1 MVIIMK
7 AYDFNTGWEL
17 VKTQKEFPF
26 TTTRSQ
32 VTLPYDV
39 LLNEPRTPD
48 APGGS
53 AKGFYPSLTCTLE
66 KKFTVPAEWRG
77 QQIALE
83 FEGVYSNSMVYLNH
97 EYIGGCKNGYMNFV
111 LPLDEA
117 LFYGRENT
125 LTVKTRTMQD
135 SRWYSGAGIYRNV
148 NLLLG
153 GECCVT
159 PYGLR
164 VTVKETDEAG
174 ALLEVASELHNAGR
188 YGRTVQVHTTLLNPA
203 GEIVAQ
209 DCDPVTVFSGEQET
223 LKLRFYLPEAE
234 RWEPDAPLLYH
245 AKIEVYDGD
254 KLLDG
259 AGTTFGI
266 RTLTLNPQH
275 GLCINGKSVKLRGA
289 CVHHDNGL
297 LGAADI
303 DRAEERRV
311 QLLKAAGFNA
321 VRSAHNPI
329 SKAFLDACDREGMLV
344 MDELTDMWTQS
355 KTDEDAATDFTQ
367 YADEMIHAM
376 VAKDYNHPCVILYSI
391 GNEIP
396 EVSSKR
402 GAQLSRKLAD
412 TFRTCDPSRYTI
424 NSINLIMAALGKLT
438 MPELIES
445 SNQNVNDVMT
455 NLSDRIGQIGNSDIV
470 TKAVRESLSTTD
482 LIGYNYATERYLDDH
497 IRLQNHVLCGTETY
511 PNKIAENW
519 GIIKQAAY
527 VIGDFTWTGWDYLGE
542 AGVGQQ
548 RYREESAE
556 SGYQG
561 SYPCFIAYC
570 GDLDIT
576 GLRRPASYYREIV
589 FGLRT
594 LPYMAV
600 EYPWRHGLTPMTNK
614 WVFFD
619 GIASW
624 TWHGYEGREV
634 TVQVYTPGE
643 SVCLFCNGEKIAEG
657 PVKNFIAEFHIPYT
671 PGPLSA
677 IVLENGKACARTEL
691 NTASETCVLQM
702 QCDRTI
708 LTAGTR
714 DLAYID
720 LTLTDENGILQPI
733 TGRNITITVE
743 GAGELAGFGSAN
755 PMGTDTFCTAQ
766 THTFDGR
773 AQAVIRP
780 KGSGAIDVTVA
791 AEGLAPQTVKMAVHC
806 CATNN
811 LHL

>member
-1 MVIIMK
+1 MK
-7 AYDFNTGWEL
+7 ALDFNTGWEI
-17 VKTQKEFPF
+17 VRTQKAFPF
-26 TTTRSQ
+26 TTTRTP

-39 LLNEPRTPD
+39 MLDEPRTPD

-53 AKGFYPSLTCTLE
+53 AKGFYPSLACTLE
-66 KKFTVPAEWRG
+66 KKFTAPAEWRG

-111 LPLDEA
+111 LPMDDVL
-117 LFYGRENT
+117 LYGQENT

-153 GECCVT
+153 GECSVT

-174 ALLEVASELHNAGR
+174 ALLEVAADLHNAGR
-188 YGRTVQVHTTLLNPA
+188 YGRTVQVRTTLLDPA
-203 GEIVAQ
+203 GETAAQ
-209 DCDPVTVFSGEQET
+209 GCDPVTVFSTAQET
-223 LKLRFYLPEAE
+223 LKQRFYLADAK
-234 RWEPDAPLLYH
+234 RWGPDAPLLYRV
-245 AKIEVYDGD
+245 KVEVYDGEE
-254 KLLDG
+254 LLDG
-259 AGTTFGI
+259 AETTFGI
-266 RTLTLNPQH
+266 RTLALDPQH
-275 GLCINGKSVKLRGA
+275 GLRINGKPVKLRGA

-329 SKAFLDACDREGMLV
+329 SKAFLNACDREGVLV

-355 KTDEDAATDFTQ
+355 KTDEDAATDFTH

-376 VAKDYNHPCVILYSI
+376 VAKDYNHPSVILYSI

-396 EVSSKR
+396 EVSSKH
-402 GAQLSRKLAD
+402 GAQLSRKLAE
-412 TFRTCDPSRYTI
+412 TFRACDPGRYTI

-438 MPELIES
+438 MPELIAS
-445 SNQNVNDVMT
+445 ANQNVNDVMT
-455 NLSDRIGQIGNSDIV
+455 NLADRIGQIANSDLV

-482 LIGYNYATERYLDDH
+482 LIGYNYATERYLDDRR
-497 IRLQNHVLCGTETY
+497 RLPNHVLCGTETY

-519 GIIKQAAY
+519 GIIKQAPH

-548 RYREESAE
+548 RYREESADG
-556 SGYQG
+556 GYQG

-576 GLRRPASYYREIV
+576 GFRRPASYYREIV

-594 LPYMAV
+594 APYMAV

-624 TWHGYEGREV
+624 TWPGYEGKEV

-643 SVCLFCNGEKIAEG
+643 SVCLFCNGEKIAES

-671 PGPLSA
+671 PGTLSA
-677 IVLENGKACARTEL
+677 VAMTNGKADGRIDL
-691 NTASETCVLQM
+691 RTASESCALQM
-702 QCDRTI
+702 QCDRTA
-708 LTAGTR
+708 LTAGTH

-720 LTLTDENGILQPI
+720 LTLTDENGVLQPI
-733 TGRNITITVE
+733 TGREVTVTVE
-743 GAGELAGFGSAN
+743 GEGTLAGFGSAN
-755 PMGTDTFCTAQ
+755 PMGSDTFRTVTA
-766 THTFDGR
+766 HTFDGH
-773 AQAVIRP
+773 AQAIIRP
-780 KGSGAIDVTVA
+780 NGVGTIRVTATVD
-791 AEGLAPQTVKMAVHC
+791 GLAPQTVELTV
-806 CATNN
+806 TE
-811 LHL
+811 